1 MSKFPASSKGPSMLF
16 MSQFISVIDLPW
28 YYIPIWAIITTP
40 LLIIFFFLIGS
51 LFLFKHL
58 VIDIK
63 NIFKSN
69 KAILICNLALVFGS
83 VCAIILFNSVIYNG
97 WRHVYFIYPGV
108 IIISIYGFNSILK
121 LFKKNNILLKLFL
134 SIFILFILQQIHL
147 MKVMH
152 PMQNVYFN
160 SLIGKNWK
168 AKFDLDYWGVGNHI
182 MIKNILLRDKRTNIT
197 ICPISTTPLRYSF
210 KMINS
215 KDRRRISVNCEKN
228 PDYLLNNFYQI
239 KKNNNVNF
247 SNYKIYDE
255 IKVLGEQIII
265 IYKKIE

>member
-1 MSKFPASSKGPSMLF
+1 
-16 MSQFISVIDLPW
+16 
-28 YYIPIWAIITTP
+28 
-40 LLIIFFFLIGS
+40 
-51 LFLFKHL
+51 
-58 VIDIK
+58 
-63 NIFKSN
+63 
-69 KAILICNLALVFGS
+69 
-83 VCAIILFNSVIYNG
+83 
-97 WRHVYFIYPGV
+97 
-108 IIISIYGFNSILK
+108 
-121 LFKKNNILLKLFL
+121 
-134 SIFILFILQQIHL
+134 
-147 MKVMH
+147 
-152 PMQNVYFN
+152 
-160 SLIGKNWK
+160 
-168 AKFDLDYWGVGNHI
+168 

-247 SNYKIYDE
+247 SNYKIDDE